1 MQDTFSWYAFHNL
14 HCVVHFVFR
23 FIDFLDGD
31 LVLYPRRYFKSQN
44 SNSNSARLVTMIIIV
59 LASFI
64 TKKINCPFVKSC
76 SID

>member
-14 HCVVHFVFR
+14 HCVVHVHFVFR

-44 SNSNSARLVTMIIIV
+44 SNSNSARLVTMIITL

-64 TKKINCPFVKSC
+64 TKL
-76 SID
+76 SISEILQY